1 MSRENVEIVRAA
13 IDAATRGDWEGA
25 FKDAAPRCEVDVTEA
40 QVGGAGVVSGFEAA
54 RKVLRHYWETF
65 EDFHAEIEE
74 VIHADEEQVVARV
87 RDSGRLSGSDS
98 EEVSNRFF
106 EVWTFREGK
115 IVRVSIHTDKNRALE
130 AAGLEE

>member
-1 MSRENVEIVRAA
+1 MSQENVEIIRAA

-25 FKDAAPRCEVDVTEA
+25 LKDVAPDVELDTTEP
-40 QVGGAGVVSGFEAA
+40 QVGGAGVRPGFDAS
-54 RKVLRHYWETF
+54 RKALLNYWETF

-74 VIHADEEQVVARV
+74 VIHADKEQVVARV

-98 EEVSNRFF
+98 EISNRFF

-115 IVRVSIHTDKNRALE
+115 IVRVSIHTDRNRALE
-130 AAGLEE
+130 AAGLSE